1 MFNIACRS
9 GTKRARKENAEIV
22 KMESLKRFSVTGEG
36 RSTLSTVES

>member
-22 KMESLKRFSVTGEG
+22 KMESLKRFSVRIMREPQIYKM
-36 RSTLSTVES
+36 TL